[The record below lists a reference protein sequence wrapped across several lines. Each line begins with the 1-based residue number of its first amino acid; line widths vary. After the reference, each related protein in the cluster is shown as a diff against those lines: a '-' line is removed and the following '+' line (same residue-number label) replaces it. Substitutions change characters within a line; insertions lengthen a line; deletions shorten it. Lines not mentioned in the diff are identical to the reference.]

1 MHIVTRYYPIT
12 ICFAHNVYSWRQCP
26 LFMVECLSAMKLTRS
41 IIMSC
46 ALLFCLVSGCR
57 CLREWPYKDR
67 LSSIDSAVK
76 EEIQEGNIPGAVI
89 LIGQA
94 DKILY
99 HKAFGY
105 EVTEP
110 YRERMTKD
118 TVFDIASLTKP
129 IATATSIMVLVD
141 RQKIKLTD
149 RVATY
154 LPAFAANGKELV
166 QISHLLTH
174 TSGLPAYT
182 SADELKGQF
191 GSPCPD
197 KVIEKICSLKPQ
209 SSPGEEFCYSC
220 LGYIILAKIVEVVSG
235 ENIDNFAKENV
246 FASLKMKHTT
256 YNPPSSWDK
265 NIAATQIVNGQLL
278 RGTVHDPLA
287 RLMDGKSGNAGVFS
301 TAYDLS
307 IYCRILLN
315 NGTYHG
321 VKVLSPE
328 VVTMLTAAQSHGRAF
343 GFDVH
348 SSYSWPKGSYA
359 PEKAFCHA
367 GYTGT
372 AIVCDPVTKIYIIL
386 LTNRVHPHDKGT
398 TKPVCRKIADIVFQT
413 YK

>member
-1 MHIVTRYYPIT
+1 MRFVQTIT
-12 ICFAHNVYSWRQCP
+12 ISF
-26 LFMVECLSAMKLTRS
+26 
-41 IIMSC
+41 
-46 ALLFCLVSGCR
+46 ALLSCLTTGCR
-57 CLREWPYKDR
+57 CLRERLYRDR
-67 LSSIDSAVK
+67 LSSIDAAVK

-235 ENIDNFAKENV
+235 ENIDDFAKENV

-278 RGTVHDPLA
+278 RGTVHDPLG
-287 RLMDGKSGNAGVFS
+287 RLMADKSGNAGVFS

-315 NGTYHG
+315 NGTYYG

-328 VVTMLTAAQSHGRAF
+328 AVTMLTAAQSHGRAF

-348 SSYSWPKGSYA
+348 SSYS
-359 PEKAFCHA
+359 
-367 GYTGT
+367 
-372 AIVCDPVTKIYIIL
+372 
-386 LTNRVHPHDKGT
+386 
-398 TKPVCRKIADIVFQT
+398 
-413 YK
+413 